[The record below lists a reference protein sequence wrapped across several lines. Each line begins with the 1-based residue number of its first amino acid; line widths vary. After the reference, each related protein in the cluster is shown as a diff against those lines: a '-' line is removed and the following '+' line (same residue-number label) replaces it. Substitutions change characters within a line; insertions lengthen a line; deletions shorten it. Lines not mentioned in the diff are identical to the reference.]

1 METWVS
7 YFLFFSACLTLFC
20 EGFPDGAT
28 LIARVGFC
36 LSIRATHCIAVSLP
50 VPVAGQRG
58 GSRALGAISSSIPS
72 VLGSRALLCT
82 SPLFNVYYLFYCWLH
97 WVFTAA
103 YWLSLAAVPERL
115 IAVALWLQSTVSRH
129 TDFSSGDSQAQ

>member
-1 METWVS
+1 METWAS

-28 LIARVGFC
+28 LIACVGFC

-103 YWLSLAAVPERL
+103 YWLSLVAVHERL
-115 IAVALWLQSTVSRH
+115 IAVASLVAERSL
-129 TDFSSGDSQAQ
+129 